1 VPLLMIT
8 HLASFY
14 LLLPVQPK
22 SRRAQ
27 PA

>member
-1 VPLLMIT
+1 MIT